1 MTPLKP
7 TVDVVQPMNFYNQI
21 IEATVAERQY
31 LLGAPIIDKALN
43 GGITLENY
51 VAFLQQAYHHVKHT
65 TPLLMAAGARI
76 PEQKEWLREALAEYI
91 EEELGHQEWI
101 LNDIDCCG
109 FDKEAVRR
117 STSGAA
123 AEIMVAYAY
132 DMINRVNPVGFFGMV
147 FVLEGTS
154 ISIATQAAENIADQ
168 LGLPPQAFSYLTSH
182 GSLDLEH
189 MKFFEKL
196 MNRIEDPADQAQI
209 IHCARIFYGLYA
221 NVFHTLPAAPKLS

>member
-1 MTPLKP
+1 
-7 TVDVVQPMNFYNQI
+7 MNFYDQI
-21 IEATVAERQY
+21 IDATVAEREF
-31 LLGAPIIDKALN
+31 LLSAPIIDKALQ
-43 GGITLENY
+43 GGITLDNY
-51 VAFLQQAYHHVKHT
+51 VAFLEQAYHHVKHT
-65 TPLLMAAGARI
+65 TPLLMAAGSRI

-101 LNDIDCCG
+101 LNDIACCG
-109 FDKEAVRR
+109 FDKEAVRKG
-117 STSGAA
+117 TPGAA

-154 ISIATQAAENIADQ
+154 ISIATKAAERIAEQ
-168 LGLPPQAFSYLTSH
+168 LGLPSQAFSYLTSH

-196 MNRIEDPADQAQI
+196 MNRIESPIDKAQI
-209 IHCARIFYGLYA
+209 IHCAKVFFGLYG
-221 NVFHTLPAAPKLS
+221 NVFHNLPSSPGAGKAV